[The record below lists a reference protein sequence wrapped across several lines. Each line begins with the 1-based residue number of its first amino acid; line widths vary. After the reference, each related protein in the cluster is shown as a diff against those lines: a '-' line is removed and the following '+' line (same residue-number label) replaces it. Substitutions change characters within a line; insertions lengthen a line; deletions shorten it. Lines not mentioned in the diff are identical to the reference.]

1 MDKNYDQDSAQG
13 NLKLLLVEDDEIFAL
28 SLQDALLDEGFE
40 VTLAMSGE
48 KALELL
54 DKQDFSL
61 VISDVNLP
69 GKSGMDVLRK
79 VKEKANYCKF
89 IMITAYGN
97 VEKAVKTMKAGA
109 DDYITKPFEMEEFF
123 IRVRKL
129 LNFQAKERELAQIG
143 SWLNNDTVFMG
154 IVGKSQK
161 MKEIIEVIRTIADS
175 DCNVLITG
183 ESGTGKELVANA
195 IQQLSSRKNRAYVK
209 INCAAIPANLLESEL
224 FGYEKGAF
232 TGAVKKYSGK
242 ILAADGGT
250 LLLDEIGDMDLN
262 LQSKMLRIIEE
273 KKLTPLGSS
282 KEIKFDIRII
292 AATQKDLEAA
302 VADNTFRRDLF
313 YRLNI
318 VHIKLPNLAERRE
331 DIPLMIDFILR
342 KYSLKLQRKLEMTD
356 ALITFLQ
363 ARDYPGNVRELENI
377 IYSLIVMNQ
386 GESRLDESMIGK
398 ISKSNETQDHLFGL
412 FDLNAS
418 YQEVISSFEKIYLST
433 VLARCQNKK
442 NAAARQLQISRKN
455 LWEKLKKHQ
464 IE

>member
-1 MDKNYDQDSAQG
+1 MDKNYDQDSEQG
-13 NLKLLLVEDDEIFAL
+13 SLKLLLVEDDKIFAL

-61 VISDVNLP
+61 VVSDVNLP
-69 GKSGMDVLRK
+69 GKSGMDVLK
-79 VKEKANYCKF
+79 KEREKDNYCKF
-89 IMITAYGN
+89 IMMTAYGN

-129 LNFQAKERELAQIG
+129 LNFQAKERRLAQIG

-154 IVGKSQK
+154 IVGKSPK
-161 MKEIIEVIRTIADS
+161 MKGIIEVIRTIADS

-232 TGAVKKYSGK
+232 TGAVKKYPGK

-250 LLLDEIGDMDLN
+250 LLLDEIGDMDLS
-262 LQSKMLRIIEE
+262 LQSKMLRVIEE
-273 KKLTPLGSS
+273 KELTPLGSS

-377 IYSLIVMNQ
+377 IYSLIVMSQ
-386 GESRLDESMIGK
+386 GKDCLDESMIGK
-398 ISKSNETQDHLFGL
+398 ISNSDETQDYLFGL

-418 YQEVISSFEKIYLST
+418 YHEVISSFEKIYLSN

-464 IE
+464 VE